1 MALMTSIRF
10 ILAIAAC
17 IGLYVYGVSFISG
30 TNDLSSLLAL
40 GLGTL
45 SSKTFIQAGN
55 LGSGWGYLVSNVV
68 LANCP
73 QVAMSMLYFFY
84 NGLFTSISLA
94 TEWDGYARHRK
105 GLRVS
110 TSPVGAQRS
119 TYFLQLPYRYSTP
132 LVVVSGVMHWLISQS
147 IFLIFVEIYE
157 ASVENDSNDRGTAGK
172 ASARV
177 PVTDYTTCGWS
188 PAGVFSVIVVGVA
201 MVLFLLVLGSRRLG
215 SDMPVAG
222 SCSAAISAACHPVP
236 YDKMAAVEPLQWGVT
251 NEEGDEKGHCSFSS
265 GKVGAPRKGVLYS

>member
-1 MALMTSIRF
+1 M
-10 ILAIAAC
+10 LAISAC
-17 IGLYVYGVSFISG
+17 IGLYVFGVSHISG
-30 TNDLSSLLAL
+30 TKDLSSLLGL

-45 SSKTFIQAGN
+45 SSKTFIQGGN

-73 QVAMSMLYFFY
+73 QVAMSMLYFLY

-94 TEWDGYARHRK
+94 TEWDSYARHRK

-110 TSPVGAQRS
+110 SSPVGAQR
-119 TYFLQLPYRYSTP
+119 TAYFLQLPYRYSTP
-132 LVVVSGVMHWLISQS
+132 LVVISGLMHWLISQS

-157 ASVENDSNDRGTAGK
+157 ASVENDSISGGTEGN

-177 PVTDYTTCGWS
+177 PVSDYTTCGWS
-188 PAGVFSVIVVGVA
+188 PAGVFSVIVVGVV
-201 MVLFLLVLGSRRLG
+201 MVLFLLVAGSRRLG

-222 SCSAAISAACHPVP
+222 SCSAAISAACHPMP
-236 YDKMAAVEPLQWGVT
+236 YDKMASVEPLQWGFT
-251 NEEGDEKGHCSFSS
+251 SLEEDEKGHCSFSS
-265 GKVGAPRKGVLYS
+265 GEVDAPRKGVLYS